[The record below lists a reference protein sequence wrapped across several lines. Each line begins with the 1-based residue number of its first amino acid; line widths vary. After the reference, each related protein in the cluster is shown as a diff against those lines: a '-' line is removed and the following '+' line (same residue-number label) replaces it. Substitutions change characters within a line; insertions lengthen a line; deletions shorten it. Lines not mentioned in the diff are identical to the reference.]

1 MRTMIEMARQAG
13 FDITYDPTESPPQC
27 FVEAWE
33 DQLKAFADLVRAD
46 QREIDAKVAD
56 DSDHVVDGRGYYDQ
70 LGDANA
76 TARNI
81 AAAIR
86 NRSNT

>member
-1 MRTMIEMARQAG
+1 MTKDEIIAMAEEAG
-13 FDITYDPTESPPQC
+13 FGNYAY
-27 FVEAWE
+27 EAASIFE
-33 DQLKAFADLVRAD
+33 RFAALVAA
-46 QREIDAKVAD
+46 RERELCALVAD
-56 DSDHVVDGRGYYDQ
+56 DSEHIEEGRGYYDQ

-86 NRSNT
+86 ARGEQS